1 MDYLKFYDLR
11 VEPFKNDFSRRFYF
25 ESDAQRRARLR
36 LLRGVEQKKGLSVL
50 IGGAGCGKT
59 TLANN
64 LLVDLVETE
73 WAVRMIVVPHSACA
87 HGWLLPQLSTQFG
100 VEEPAAHIP
109 QLLEQIGTR
118 LAEVR
123 EGGQHPV
130 LFVDEAQLFRNVQA
144 MEELRGLLNLVC
156 EGEKLISIVLFGLP
170 ELSDVIA
177 LDPPLAQRVDIRVEL
192 RAMEREEASAYLRHR
207 LECAGAGGIMSSEA
221 IDAIC
226 RYSAGVPRV
235 LNTLA
240 DNALFEGF
248 VFETNPVDASIV
260 SSAADDLGL
269 CGSEDAPPPTARLEP
284 PAAPYV
290 EGSPEA
296 THSASFTGPPL
307 PPPSASEVPTG
318 DTSQTEEPPAR
329 AKPSAWE
336 SDLWEEE
343 DAEPSFM
350 GFDNLSGES
359 VELTEDESSVELVL
373 SSEQADAGVAGEP
386 SADALE
392 KAEFELEELLQL
404 PTDLEAEE
412 LPAAL
417 EADEPV
423 AVLEPD
429 DDLELEVSAIEDDL
443 DELEDEAPLVDV
455 HVAASGAESED
466 VQAADDSGFDLG
478 NLLGDMAEV
487 EAETPDVEGRAA
499 LLGSAA
505 TDSEADDDDFE
516 SLFDAIK
523 LPDA

>member
-50 IGGAGCGKT
+50 IGGPGCGKT

-73 WAVRMIVVPHSACA
+73 WAVRMILVPHSACA

-100 VEEPAAHIP
+100 VDEPATHIP

-144 MEELRGLLNLVC
+144 MEELRGLLNLVQD
-156 EGEKLISIVLFGLP
+156 GEKLISIVLFGLP

-177 LDPPLAQRVDIRVEL
+177 LDPSLAQRVDIRVEL

-207 LECAGAGGIMSSEA
+207 LECAGAGDIMESAA

-248 VFETNPVDASIV
+248 VAETNPVDASIV

-296 THSASFTGPPL
+296 THSTPLPGPPL

-318 DTSQTEEPPAR
+318 DTSQMEEPPVR
-329 AKPSAWE
+329 SRPSAWE
-336 SDLWEEE
+336 SELWEEE
-343 DAEPSFM
+343 DEEPSIM
-350 GFDNLSGES
+350 GFDSLPGES
-359 VELTEDESSVELVL
+359 GELTEDKSSFE
-373 SSEQADAGVAGEP
+373 EADAGGTVEP

-392 KAEFELEELLQL
+392 EAELELDELLQL
-404 PTDLEAEE
+404 PTDSEAEE
-412 LPAAL
+412 FPAAL

-429 DDLELEVSAIEDDL
+429 DDLELEISAIEDDL
-443 DELEDEAPLVDV
+443 DELEEEAPLVDV
-455 HVAASGAESED
+455 PVAVSGAESED
-466 VQAADDSGFDLG
+466 AQSADDSGFDLG
-478 NLLGDMAEV
+478 SLLGDMAELA
-487 EAETPDVEGRAA
+487 AEPPDVEGRTT

-505 TDSEADDDDFE
+505 TDSEADDDDIE